1 MPSVSRG
8 CTEIVMGIGGSATC
22 DGGRG
27 MIEALGD
34 CRRLASR
41 CRVTVACDV
50 DNPLYG
56 ERGAACIFARQK
68 GASPEQV
75 RALDARLRDFARATE
90 RAGLATSLLALHP
103 GAGAAGGLG
112 YALMAYLN
120 ADLRSGIDIML
131 ELAHF
136 DDAIRDADL
145 VITGEGRSDAQ
156 TLMGKVPCGVLARC
170 RREGVKAWLLS
181 GAVDDTEGQLS
192 TAFDL
197 VAGINDADPRPLAVL
212 MQPEVARHNLA
223 ATVARLVGGA
233 G

>member
-1 MPSVSRG
+1 MPLFYVKIRKNIDICNYLPIYYPAICRGWGTFSVPS
-8 CTEIVMGIGGSATC
+8 
-22 DGGRG
+22 
-27 MIEALGD
+27 
-34 CRRLASR
+34 
-41 CRVTVACDV
+41 
-50 DNPLYG
+50 
-56 ERGAACIFARQK
+56 
-68 GASPEQV
+68 
-75 RALDARLRDFARATE
+75 
-90 RAGLATSLLALHP
+90 P

-156 TLMGKVPCGVLARC
+156 TLMGKVPCGMLARC

-197 VAGINDADPRPLAVL
+197 VAGINDADHRPLTVL